1 MIPRRIHI
9 LYEYGVDLQ
18 PHGSAQ
24 IRLLRPLTHPAL
36 RTQVSVSADREY
48 LGEAV
53 EAVIIDRL
61 WRPDISLALAHD
73 LERTIRQAKARL
85 IYALDDDF
93 LTLPPNSRGW
103 PTDEHKRVVEFFLQ
117 QADAVLVTTP
127 MLRERFAA
135 YNAHITIMPNAL
147 DERLLVGAGPTPI
160 ETPFGQRKTIIG
172 YMGTTTH
179 DADLQLIL
187 PAWQMI
193 RDRHPGEVEFQVMG
207 VAAQAETVA
216 TLNGLGARL
225 INPRTEEVDYPLFM
239 LWFTGRVNWDIALS
253 PLQMT
258 AFNACK
264 SDIKFLD
271 YSAIG
276 AAGVF
281 SRVPAYEATVQH
293 RVNGWLAENTVED
306 WVEALEFL
314 LANQAARLNIGR
326 AANQYLRAARVVG
339 VNGQVWR
346 EVLPQL
352 LPNLEGANDI

>member
-1 MIPRRIHI
+1 MTLRRIHI

-18 PHGSAQ
+18 PHSSGQ
-24 IRLLRPLTHPAL
+24 IRLLRPLTHPVMRA
-36 RTQVSVSADREY
+36 QVSVSADREY
-48 LGEAV
+48 AGEAV
-53 EAVIIDRL
+53 EAVIVDRL
-61 WRPDISLALAHD
+61 WRPDISLALAHE

-93 LTLPPNSRGW
+93 LILPPNSRGW
-103 PTDEHKRVVEFFLQ
+103 PSAEHKQVVEFFLQ

-127 MLRERFAA
+127 LLRERFAA

-147 DERLLVGAGPTPI
+147 DERLLVGVGPTPI
-160 ETPFGQRKTIIG
+160 ETPFGRRKTIIG

-207 VAAQAETVA
+207 VAAHAETLA

-239 LWFTGRVNWDIALS
+239 LWFTGRMNWDIAIS
-253 PLQMT
+253 PLQAT
-258 AFNACK
+258 DFNACK

-271 YSAIG
+271 YSALG

-281 SRVPAYEATVQH
+281 SRTPAYEATVQH
-293 RVNGWLAENTVED
+293 QISGWLAENTVED
-306 WVEALEFL
+306 WVAALEFL
-314 LANQAARLNIGR
+314 VMNHDVRRKIGR
-326 AANQYLRAARVVG
+326 AANQYLHAERVIG
-339 VNGQVWR
+339 ANGQAWR

-352 LPNLEGANDI
+352 LPN